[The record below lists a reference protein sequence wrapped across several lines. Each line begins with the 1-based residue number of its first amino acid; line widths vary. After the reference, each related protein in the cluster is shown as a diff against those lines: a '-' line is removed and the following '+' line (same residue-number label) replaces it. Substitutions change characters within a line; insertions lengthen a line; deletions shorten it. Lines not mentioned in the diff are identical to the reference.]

1 MYVKESY
8 DSIKEYHNKNSL
20 RFIER
25 TIHNNT
31 HMICNENGDI
41 YRKMKSGNWK
51 KIENSENHKKGYNVI
66 LINKKQYMRS
76 KLIMYFLEEL
86 DLYDKNLN
94 ICHINQN
101 KLDCSFKNLY
111 IKGRSNENGQIN

>member
-76 KLIMYFLEEL
+76 KLIMYFFEEL

-94 ICHINQN
+94 ICHINQD

>member
-66 LINKKQYMRS
+66 LINKKQYMRA
-76 KLIMYFLEEL
+76 KLIMYFLEEI

-94 ICHINQN
+94 ICHINQD

>member
-66 LINKKQYMRS
+66 LINKKQYMRA
-76 KLIMYFLEEL
+76 KLIMYFLEEI

>member
-51 KIENSENHKKGYNVI
+51 KIENSKNHKKGYNVI

-94 ICHINQN
+94 ICHINQD

>member
-1 MYVKESY
+1 MYEKETY
-8 DSIKEYHNKNSL
+8 DTIKNFHNKNSL
-20 RFIER
+20 RFIEKV
-25 TIHNNT
+25 IDKNT

-51 KIENSENHKKGYNVI
+51 KIENNENHKKGYNVI
-66 LINKKQYMRS
+66 LINKKQYMRA
-76 KLIMYFLEEL
+76 KLVMYFLEQL
-86 DLYDKNLN
+86 DLYDKSLN
-94 ICHINQN
+94 ICHINQD